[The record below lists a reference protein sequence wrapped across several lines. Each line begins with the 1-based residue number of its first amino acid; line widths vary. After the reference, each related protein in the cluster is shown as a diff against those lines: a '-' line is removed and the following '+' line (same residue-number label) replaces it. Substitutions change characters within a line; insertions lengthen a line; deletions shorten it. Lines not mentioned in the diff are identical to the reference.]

1 MKQLFK
7 MYLFRVAIAF
17 TLLFVVFAGL
27 LRWFSFTRAIELGA
41 IFAFVMLF
49 TVFYNKESDA
59 DSRDVLVKYGIR
71 APIAFAAIVFFFYNG
86 YTLIGAA
93 QIGIAFIVSLFP
105 YDAAWGYLSSKKA

>member
-1 MKQLFK
+1 

-49 TVFYNKESDA
+49 TVFYNKEHDA
-59 DSRDVLVKYGIR
+59 DSRDVLVEYGIR
-71 APIAFAAIVFFFYNG
+71 APIAFAAIVFFFYNYNG

-93 QIGIAFIVSLFP
+93 QIGTAFIVSLFP
-105 YDAAWGYLSSKKA
+105 YDAAWGYLSNKKA